1 MKAKCDTSV
10 LFIMRKLRVICLLLQ
25 TLKAII
31 KKSLFYV
38 PGLGMIFYANEY
50 IFLDRKWAADEPRM
64 TAMVKQSQEF
74 PYPVSVSS

>member
-1 MKAKCDTSV
+1 MKAKCDTLV